1 MLTDSG
7 FSNVINMSGGM
18 HAWQGLT
25 ASGAPESGMAYF
37 PDTASPEELIALA
50 WKLEDGS
57 GKFYVD
63 AAAQINDE
71 ETSTLLSN
79 LATAEEHHKESLVKL
94 SHELFNTS
102 EEDLRSTPV
111 FSDNSGDIMEGGI
124 KVSEALAWAAD
135 KDVKDILEFTMGAEA
150 NAYDLYIKMG
160 QKLED
165 SRAKKIFSA
174 LAEEEK
180 HHLERMGALLKK
192 KV

>member
-7 FSNVINMSGGM
+7 FSNVINMSGGI
-18 HAWQGLT
+18 HSWQGLT

-37 PDTASPEELIALA
+37 PDSATPEELIAIA

-57 GKFYVD
+57 GKFYLD
-63 AAAQINDE
+63 AAAQISDK
-71 ETSTLLSN
+71 ETSTLLNS
-79 LATAEEHHKESLVKL
+79 LATAEEHHKESLVQL
-94 SHELFNTS
+94 SHELFDTS
-102 EEDLRSTPV
+102 EEAIRNTPV
-111 FSDNSGDIMEGGI
+111 LSDNSEDIMEGGI
-124 KVSEALAWAAD
+124 KVSGALAWAAD
-135 KDVKDILEFTMGAEA
+135 KDAREILEFTMAAEA

-180 HHLERMGALLKK
+180 HHLERMGMLLKK

>member
-1 MLTDSG
+1 
-7 FSNVINMSGGM
+7 MSGGM

-37 PDTASPEELIALA
+37 PDTAAPQELIALA

-57 GKFYVD
+57 GKFYIH

-71 ETSTLLSN
+71 ETSALLN
-79 LATAEEHHKESLVKL
+79 KLATAEEHHKESLVNL
-94 SHELFNTS
+94 SQELFNTS
-102 EEDLRSTPV
+102 EEDLRNMPV
-111 FSDNSGDIMEGGI
+111 LSDNSGDMMEGGI
-124 KVSEALAWAAD
+124 KVSEALTWSVG
-135 KDVKDILEFTMGAEA
+135 KDALEILEFTMAAEA

-165 SRAKKIFSA
+165 KKAKKIFSA

-180 HHLERMGALLKK
+180 NHLERMGALLKK